1 MKRLVVFVLFAVLL
15 FTCFSGCDKGKTQN
29 TVSSQ
34 EASNSYEDQFSVA
47 GEMHTLYM
55 TFEESLAR
63 ASHIV
68 RARYTGEKITEK
80 HYIDLKFV
88 SLDIV
93 KGKTIEKEFYVRLL
107 NYQAYV
113 AEGGGSYLPT
123 SAKYDEG
130 KEYLL
135 VLEAENSVYIKNA
148 CYLSMNNI
156 VIIPGEKATIYNGS
170 QISNHSENYK
180 EGENIVDYVVN
191 YVENNPD
198 LYEHNTEYIV
208 SDNITEIASESP
220 YIAVVTPIEYNG
232 GSDYNETEWYWC
244 RVDSVLKGKIDEEK
258 IEIVFSRNTVKKGKQ
273 YIVMMA
279 LPDKESVFYVLSSK
293 NSLFLENS
301 NEAEQIRDAVN

>member
-1 MKRLVVFVLFAVLL
+1 MKKLVVLVLVAALL
-15 FTCFSGCDKGKTQN
+15 FTCLAGCDKGKTQN
-29 TVSSQ
+29 LVSSQ
-34 EASNSYEDQFSVA
+34 AESIGYEDKPSVA
-47 GEMHTLYM
+47 GEMNTLYM

-68 RARYTGEKITEK
+68 LARYTGEKITEK
-80 HYIDLKFV
+80 QYTDLKFV
-88 SLDIV
+88 SLDTL
-93 KGKTIEKEFYVRLL
+93 KGKTIEKEFYLRLL
-107 NYQAYV
+107 NYQVVVSDYGV
-113 AEGGGSYLPT
+113 SYIPT
-123 SAKYDEG
+123 SGEYEKDD
-130 KEYLL
+130 EYLL
-135 VLEAENSVYIKNA
+135 VLETQNSVYIKNA
-148 CYLSMNNI
+148 CYLSLNNI
-156 VIIPGEKATIYNGS
+156 IIMPGEKATIYNGS

-220 YIAVVTPIEYNG
+220 YIVVVTPIEYKG
-232 GSDYNETEWYWC
+232 GSDYNATEWYWC

-258 IEIVFSRNTVKKGKQ
+258 IEIVFSRNTVKTGEQ

-301 NEAEQIRDAVN
+301 NEAEQIRDAIG